1 VENWVRPFGHAGE
14 QMFPS
19 EEEIQAAHEKA
30 VAESKAWQKTVAEL
44 EAERKES
51 IEAAVNTTAT
61 DISEEVEV
69 VEVLPDDPYANMT
82 KEELKAEL
90 EKRG

>member
-1 VENWVRPFGHAGE
+1 
-14 QMFPS
+14 MMPS
-19 EEEIQAAHEKA
+19 EEEIVAAHEKQ

-51 IEAAVNTTAT
+51 VEAAVNTTAT

-69 VEVLPDDPYANMT
+69 VEVLTPENETAPEPEDPYANMT